1 MLDSR
6 YIALLLPI
14 FAIACFIFII
24 LIIYIHFCIEKPI
37 QLLNTR
43 LEEVNIVHP
52 LPPLALR
59 SNDEI
64 GELYKHFN
72 KMEHRLQLAH
82 KEQIDMIAAIAHDLK
97 TPLTSIN
104 GFTELLATHKD
115 LPETEKQEYYD
126 LIQRKSG
133 YMVELIN
140 DFSSFTKEK
149 LELESMVAKPVKAS
163 KLFENIALEYE
174 YELAGLDNELTCR
187 HSFTENIL
195 LMVNEP
201 KIRRVFGNLF
211 SNAVRY
217 GGKNKLKVYMTGYPL
232 GQYAFFKSKIMELE
246 CRIRIYL
253 LCSSN
258 FSLWIN
264 RGKSKRA
271 GWVWVLQAVN
281 PLLNIIGAK
290 FAPTLPNMAVWG

>member
-1 MLDSR
+1 
-6 YIALLLPI
+6 LLPI

-82 KEQIDMIAAIAHDLK
+82 KEQIEMIAAIAHDLK

-126 LIQRKSG
+126 LIQKKSG

-149 LELESMVAKPVKAS
+149 LELESMVATPVKAS

-201 KIRRVFGNLF
+201 MIRRVFGNLF

-217 GGKNKLKVYMTGYPL
+217 G
-232 GQYAFFKSKIMELE
+232 
-246 CRIRIYL
+246 
-253 LCSSN
+253 
-258 FSLWIN
+258 
-264 RGKSKRA
+264 
-271 GWVWVLQAVN
+271 
-281 PLLNIIGAK
+281 
-290 FAPTLPNMAVWG
+290 